1 MSLCIC
7 LILLLGAVMLSA
19 ASQANP
25 GPGTDDDLS
34 EEKKQ
39 TTKMLGKKCILWCFS
54 WIDEIIKNSL
64 WRFIFI

>member
-34 EEKKQ
+34 EDKKQ
-39 TTKMLGKKCILWCFS
+39 TTKMLGKNIHK
-54 WIDEIIKNSL
+54 EIAGSL
-64 WRFIFI
+64 KDLKASL